1 MENNNNYKSPANW
14 ISRSISAVIIVAVLV
29 GVFFLRT
36 LSAYVFDLLIG
47 VVAIFSAFEVEN
59 LLHKMDRPTWTTMVG
74 LFPIIIFV
82 AIILSINLNL
92 SFYHYIIIAL
102 GVLLLIFLIA
112 WILPL
117 MFSKW
122 GNRCRVKDG
131 YASSL
136 KFYSF
141 SRAINTVFVCV
152 WPTLLM
158 SFAFLINHFSELVVA
173 SYSSGNYENSFNV
186 DFGLLGLVLLIAT
199 TVCADVSAMLAG
211 RFIGGKKISLEKL
224 GPGKS
229 WTGLVAGIVGAM
241 VASIIVYFIFESI
254 ASYDQMFFAFNV
266 TWVDFLIGG
275 LFFGIFSMAGDIF
288 SSLFKRRAVVKD
300 FSNIIPGH
308 GGVMDRCN
316 GMLMNAVMVFVFLIL
331 ILFR

>member
-1 MENNNNYKSPANW
+1 MENNNYKSPANW
-14 ISRSISAVIIVAVLV
+14 ASRIISAVIIVAILV
-29 GVFFLRT
+29 GLFFLRS

-47 VVAIFSAFEVEN
+47 IVAIFSAFEVEN
-59 LLHKMDRPTWTTMVG
+59 LLHKMDRPTWATIVG
-74 LFPIIIFV
+74 AFPIIVFV
-82 AIILSINLNL
+82 SIILSINLNL
-92 SFYHYIIIAL
+92 NFYYYITIVM
-102 GVLLLIFLIA
+102 GVLIFVFLLMLV
-112 WILPL
+112 LPL

-122 GNRCRVKDG
+122 GNRCRVKDNF
-131 YASSL
+131 ASSL

-141 SRAINTVFVCV
+141 SKAINTVFVCV

-158 SFAFLINHFSELVVA
+158 SFAFLINHFSELVV
-173 SYSSGNYENSFNV
+173 SSGVYSNSFHV
-186 DFGLLGLVLLIAT
+186 DFGLLGLVLLIST
-199 TVCADVSAMLAG
+199 TVCADVFAMLAG
-211 RFIGGKKISLEKL
+211 RFIGGRKISLEKL

-229 WTGLVAGIVGAM
+229 WTGLIAGIIGATI
-241 VASIIVYFIFESI
+241 ASVIVFFIFESI
-254 ASYDQMFFAFNV
+254 AWYDDMFVTVGV
-266 TWVDFLIGG
+266 TWLDFLIGG
-275 LFFGIFSMAGDIF
+275 IFFGIFSMAGDIF